1 MDVDHDVDLQPV
13 PGEELVELLGLYRG
27 AGEAVEDTALGMFVL
42 GDIVGD
48 HADDDFVGGQFA
60 SLDVRFHAAS
70 EFRAAADLVADNL
83 ARRDVLDAVVC
94 FEPLCLRAF
103 AAARRTE

>member
-1 MDVDHDVDLQPV
+1 
-13 PGEELVELLGLYRG
+13 
-27 AGEAVEDTALGMFVL
+27 MFVL

-94 FEPLCLRAF
+94 FQPLRLRAF
-103 AAARRTE
+103 PAARRTE